1 MNIDKKIVAA
11 IGVAVTSY
19 IADEKAAALAAG
31 GPESGRA
38 FNQAQAANVWG
49 TSGRQEIM
57 RNRQI
62 WQMRLVPR

>member
-1 MNIDKKIVAA
+1 MDTDKKIVAA
-11 IGVAVTSY
+11 IGMAVTSY

-31 GPESGRA
+31 ERESGRV

-57 RNRQI
+57 RNRQV